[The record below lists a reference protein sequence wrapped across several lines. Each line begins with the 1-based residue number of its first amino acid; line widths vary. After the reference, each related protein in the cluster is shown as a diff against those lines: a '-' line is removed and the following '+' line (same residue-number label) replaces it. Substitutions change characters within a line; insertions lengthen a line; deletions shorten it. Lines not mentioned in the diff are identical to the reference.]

1 MAEKLSVKGL
11 ALSIGILWAIAILL
25 TGISATFST
34 WGDKYVEL
42 IGSMYIGYSASIAG
56 SIIGAVWGFIDGL
69 IAGAVIA
76 WLYNRFA

>member
-34 WGDKYVEL
+34 WGDKCVEL

-56 SIIGAVWGFIDGL
+56 SIIGTVWGFIDGL